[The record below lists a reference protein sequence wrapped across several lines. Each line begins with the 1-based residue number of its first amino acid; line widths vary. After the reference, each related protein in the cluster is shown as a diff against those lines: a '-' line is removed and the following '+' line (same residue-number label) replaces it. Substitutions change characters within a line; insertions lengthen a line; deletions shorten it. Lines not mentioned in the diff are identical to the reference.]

1 MYEHRDLPNK
11 WFDVVDV
18 DPYGSPSKF
27 LDATVQ
33 ACALMV
39 VSGLVLCVNK

>member
-18 DPYGSPSKF
+18 DPYGSVNFWMLLFK
-27 LDATVQ
+27 
-33 ACALMV
+33 
-39 VSGLVLCVNK
+39 LVGD

>member
-33 ACALMV
+33 ACADGGEWSSIV
-39 VSGLVLCVNK
+39 CK